1 MKKWL
6 IVFMFYIA
14 LSLFSVQAEEGLV
27 LKIEASKTE
36 YLLGEPV
43 VLYVSLQNTS
53 EEVRELPFF
62 LGPMAGYVDYQIKYP
77 DNSKKSFEPSV
88 IGDLIEPMKAVA
100 PGERLI
106 GEAKLFYGASGW
118 TFEQPGPY
126 EITAKMF
133 RSSLSSTVFITVQA
147 PIDESTANAAQL
159 FLESEDVG
167 FLLFFEGGDILEA
180 IQRLEQ
186 VATEYPETPHATY
199 ANQVLGSRLI
209 NDFTDLATGNRRL
222 ADLAGAIPFL
232 EKAKQNPVSFY
243 DVLHTH
249 LSLYYAYTKLN
260 NTTKAKS
267 VLKDL
272 VQVVSS
278 QQFVVDFLPFV
289 ESIFEKMGIPI
300 PEITQTSCLL
310 YAIHDTA
317 KKENQLFSVDLSIE
331 DFELTLAVN
340 T

>member
-1 MKKWL
+1 MKKLL

-53 EEVRELPFF
+53 NEVRELPV
-62 LGPMAGYVDYQIKYP
+62 LLSPMAGYVNYQIKYP
-77 DNSKKSFEPSV
+77 DNSEKSFESSV
-88 IGDLIEPMKAVA
+88 IGELMNPMKAVS
-100 PGERLI
+100 PGEQII
-106 GEAKLFYGASGW
+106 GEAKLFYGANSW
-118 TFEQPGPY
+118 TFEQQGPY
-126 EITAKMF
+126 EITASMF
-133 RSSLSSTVFITVQA
+133 RDSLSSTVTITVHA
-147 PIDESTANAAQL
+147 PTDESTANAAQL
-159 FLESEDVG
+159 FLESGDVG
-167 FLLFFEGGDILEA
+167 FVLFYEGGDILGA

-186 VATEYPETPHATY
+186 VATEYPDTPHATY

-249 LSLYYAYTKLN
+249 LFLYSAYTKLN

-272 VQVVSS
+272 VQVVSTQS
-278 QQFVVDFLPFV
+278 QFVDFLPFV
-289 ESIFEKMGIPI
+289 ESIFDKMGMPM
-300 PEITQTSCLL
+300 PSITQTACLL
-310 YAIHDTA
+310 YAVHDTT
-317 KKENQLFSVDLSIE
+317 KY
-331 DFELTLAVN
+331 
-340 T
+340 